1 MEGMNQD
8 VFAQIVAT
16 GSAKLPVAGTVYNVD
31 YSLGQS
37 GIIGIK
43 TGSGFQGAN
52 FLFAA
57 STTVG
62 SFTKI
67 VFGCVM
73 GLPTLDDAFAA
84 AKALIAAVQ
93 PNLVLKRIPPKS
105 QPVGPYS
112 PPSVGPPHIPS

>member
-1 MEGMNQD
+1 M
-8 VFAQIVAT
+8 
-16 GSAKLPVAGTVYNVD
+16 
-31 YSLGQS
+31 
-37 GIIGIK
+37 K
-43 TGSGFQGAN
+43 TGSGFEGAN

-93 PNLVLKRIPPKS
+93 PNLVVKRILSKYQAGGSYELPWRGHPGLLS
-105 QPVGPYS
+105 SPHVDPLDQPG
-112 PPSVGPPHIPS
+112 HILRQRV